1 MIAGILPYLMRL
13 SFCLLLLAAPAT
25 AQNYRSE
32 LLDAA
37 RLGDYHRVNYA
48 ASVVAVD
55 TRDSEGR
62 TALLLASME
71 GHARIVALLL
81 EKGANPNVAD
91 AEGKSALRHA
101 LHEHPEVAKAL
112 LEGGADANER
122 DGDGNRLLMNA
133 VIGGDAATVRLLL
146 DGGADPS
153 IRNNEGLS
161 PLTIAEEVGASEVV
175 DLLRAAGAQKSIEE
189 QLDVAI
195 RGGDVAKAT
204 SLLERDIDVDRLDT
218 SDYQT
223 PLMTALEHDNLEIVK
238 LLLARDADPT
248 VEGTGFRTTG
258 QNALT
263 LAAARANVEA
273 LAQFS
278 EARLPRKEWNDAM
291 LANCASVEGR
301 PHQLGRRRGRQRE
314 RKSRPYGAHVC
325 RRSRSERGR
334 VVAFCWRAPTPTP
347 SPRMAGRR
355 SIAPSFTVTPTWSRL
370 SKALARRASSCG
382 ASTSALRDFLAVCRR
397 RARSSLRSAP
407 TRGRP
412 TQYRSPSSRTS

>member
-1 MIAGILPYLMRL
+1 MRL

-48 ASVVAVD
+48 VSVVAVE
-55 TRDSEGR
+55 TKDSEGR

-81 EKGANPNVAD
+81 EKGANPNVTD

-112 LEGGADANER
+112 LEGGADANQR
-122 DGDGNRLLMNA
+122 DGEGRRLLMNA

-175 DLLRAAGAQKSIEE
+175 DLLRAAGAQKSLEE
-189 QLDVAI
+189 QLDGAI
-195 RGGDVAKAT
+195 RAGDVAKVTA
-204 SLLERDIDVDRLDT
+204 LLEKDVDVDGLDT

-223 PLMTALEHDNLEIVK
+223 PLMTALEHDNLEIVE
-238 LLLARDADPT
+238 LLLANDADPT
-248 VEGTGFRTTG
+248 VEGTGLRTTG
-258 QNALT
+258 HNALT
-263 LAAARANVEA
+263 LAAARDDVDA
-273 LAQFS
+273 LRHFIG
-278 EARLPRKEWNDAM
+278 ARLPREAWNGAM
-291 LANCASVEGR
+291 LANCASIEVARIG
-301 PHQLGRRRGRQRE
+301 LDA
-314 RKSRPYGAHVC
+314 GADANAKGHRDRTALMC
-325 RRSRSERGR
+325 AAEAGASE
-334 VVAFCWRAPTPTP
+334 VVALLLSAGADPNAVSTDGWTALERAEL
-347 SPRMAGRR
+347 RGHAGV
-355 SIAPSFTVTPTWSRL
+355 VT
-370 SKALARRASSCG
+370 ALEG
-382 ASTSALRDFLAVCRR
+382 AGA
-397 RARSSLRSAP
+397 
-407 TRGRP
+407 TR
-412 TQYRSPSSRTS
+412 

>member
-1 MIAGILPYLMRL
+1 MRL

-25 AQNYRSE
+25 AQNYRAE

-81 EKGANPNVAD
+81 EKGANPNVTD

-122 DGDGNRLLMNA
+122 DGDGSRLLMNA
-133 VIGGDAATVRLLL
+133 VIGGNAATVRLLL

-175 DLLRAAGAQKSIEE
+175 DLLRAAGAQKSLEE

-195 RGGDVAKAT
+195 RGGNVAKVT
-204 SLLERDIDVDRLDT
+204 SLLEQDVDVDRLDT

-263 LAAARANVEA
+263 LAAAGANVEA
-273 LAQFS
+273 LAQFI
-278 EARLPRKEWNDAM
+278 EARLPREEWNDAM
-291 LANCASVEGR
+291 LANCASVEVAR
-301 PHQLGRRRGRQRE
+301 ISLDA
-314 RKSRPYGAHVC
+314 GADADAKGN
-325 RRSRSERGR
+325 RDR
-334 VVAFCWRAPTPTP
+334 
-347 SPRMAGRR
+347 
-355 SIAPSFTVTPTWSRL
+355 TVL
-370 SKALARRASSCG
+370 MCAAEAG
-382 ASTSALRDFLAVCRR
+382 ASEVVSLLLLAGADPNAVSEDGWTAIDRAELHGHADVVTALEGAG
-397 RARSSLRSAP
+397 A
-407 TRGRP
+407 TR
-412 TQYRSPSSRTS
+412 